1 MNVPSRGPVV
11 VDTGVFGATL
21 IPTDKGRHLASGYEP
36 LLEGRR
42 AVISFVTVAELSFGA
57 KRAGW
62 GEKRARRLDQRLA
75 EAETVW
81 PGAELVEVYA
91 TLRAWCEQN
100 GHGLSGK
107 DHEADRWVAATAMH
121 LGVPLV
127 AHDRVF
133 RNVDGLDLIT
143 RL

>member
-1 MNVPSRGPVV
+1 MSTPRGPVV

-21 IPTDKGRHLASGYEP
+21 IPTDKGRQLASGYKT

-42 AVISFVTVAELSFGA
+42 AVISFVTVAELRFGA

-62 GEKRARRLDQRLA
+62 GDKRVQRLDQRLA
-75 EAETVW
+75 QAETVW
-81 PGAELVEVYA
+81 PGVDLVDVYA
-91 TLRAWCEQN
+91 TLRAWCEKN
-100 GHGLSGK
+100 GHGLNGK